1 MCCFLIRFSV
11 MASAP
16 LTRRDG
22 LPASFLWGVG
32 TAAYQIEGASGLD
45 GRGESIWDRFCRTP
59 GKVRNGE
66 DGSIACDFYHRYVG
80 DIGLAR
86 DLGAT
91 AFRLSVSWPRVLPEG
106 RGRVNQAGLDFYD
119 RVIDELLGN
128 DIEPV
133 VTLYHWDL
141 PVTLEDEGGWAER
154 GTVEAFCA
162 YVEAVA
168 ARIGD
173 RVGLW
178 VTQNEPWIVSWL
190 GYGLGEHAPGRT
202 SPADAV
208 AAAHHVLLSHGRA
221 TEILRRESPGSR
233 VGLAVDLEPVYP
245 ASDDPEDAAACHAY
259 DGHRNRFILDP
270 LFRGAYPADVLESL
284 APIAPPVRDGDL
296 ETIASPIDFLGVNYY
311 QRGVIG
317 RDAERRWRRVR
328 PEGSAYT
335 DMGWEVS
342 PQGLYDLLL
351 RLDADYAPAAIVITE
366 NGASYGDVRGH
377 DGAVRDPERCAYLT
391 AHVEAVQRAVAAGV
405 PVQGYFA
412 WTLLDNFEWAHGYV
426 RRFGLVYVDYAT
438 LERIPKS
445 SYYAYRDLIARTTS
459 AAPV

>member
-1 MCCFLIRFSV
+1 MPSD
-11 MASAP
+11 P

-22 LPASFLWGVG
+22 FPASFLWGVA
-32 TAAYQIEGASGLD
+32 TAAYQIEGASELD

-59 GKVRNGE
+59 GKVRNGD
-66 DGSIACDFYHRYVG
+66 DGSIACDFYHRYLE
-80 DIGLAR
+80 DIGLVR

-133 VTLYHWDL
+133 ATLYHWDL
-141 PVTLEDEGGWAER
+141 PVGLEDEGGWVER
-154 GTVEAFCA
+154 STVEAFCE
-162 YVEAVA
+162 YVEVVA
-168 ARIGD
+168 ARLGD

-190 GYGLGEHAPGRT
+190 GYGVGEHAPGRT
-202 SPADAV
+202 SPADAI

-245 ASDDPEDAAACHAY
+245 TSDDPDDVAACRAY

-284 APIAPPVRDGDL
+284 APIAPPARDGDM

-317 RDAERRWRRVR
+317 RAAEGGWKHVR

-342 PQGLYDLLL
+342 PDGLYDLLR
-351 RLDADYAPAAIVITE
+351 RLHADYAPAAIVITE
-366 NGASYGDVRGH
+366 NGAAYGDVRGH
-377 DGAVRDPERCAYLT
+377 DGAVHDLERCAYLAT
-391 AHVEAVQRAVAAGV
+391 HVDALQRAVAAGV
-405 PVQGYFA
+405 PVEGYFA
-412 WTLLDNFEWAHGYV
+412 WSLLDNFEWAHGYS
-426 RRFGLVYVDYAT
+426 RRFGLVYVDYPT
-438 LERIPKS
+438 LKRIPKS
-445 SYYAYRDLIARTTS
+445 SFSWYRDLIARATS
-459 AAPV
+459 GAPV